1 MIGQTLWHK
10 LIFNGSAAVGGV
22 FCLLLLLV
30 LIRKPSSLFFFFFVF
45 YLISVFHLAGNIIT
59 FFLLK
64 NSGALSLREFWQI
77 GSTLGRIKYLF
88 LILFVHSVYRFR
100 VTPGLLF
107 VMIPLTLL
115 AVAAPF
121 FIYSIIPNLVEII
134 VIFYSFFYWLAVYLL
149 REKLAL
155 SSSRRRLLQAVLF
168 CSALFLA
175 GVILDL
181 LERIPQ
187 ASPYFSILLID
198 FYPFY
203 LVSLGTVM
211 TVWAVRDLKSLSCP
225 SDIDKTIYLD
235 ISGIS
240 LTRREREIV
249 DLILKGDTNSTI
261 ADRLF
266 ISESTVKKHINNI
279 FRKLQ
284 ITNRWEL
291 LKYQEKKGI
300 DKDKS

>member
-10 LIFNGSAAVGGV
+10 LIFNGSAAIGGL

-30 LIRKPSSLFFFFFVF
+30 LIRKPSSLLFFFFVF
-45 YLISVFHLAGNIIT
+45 YLISVFHLAGNILSLFI
-59 FFLLK
+59 LK
-64 NSGALSLREFWQI
+64 NRSVLGLQEFWQI
-77 GSTLGRIKYLF
+77 GYTLGRIKYLF

-100 VTPGLLF
+100 FTSHLLF
-107 VMIPLTLL
+107 VMLPLLLL
-115 AVAAPF
+115 AVTAPF

-134 VIFYSFFYWLAVYLL
+134 VIFYAFFYWLAVYLL

-155 SSSRRRLLQAVLF
+155 SLSRRRLLQAVLF
-168 CSALFLA
+168 CSTLFLA
-175 GVILDL
+175 GLILDL

-203 LVSLGTVM
+203 LVSLGAVM
-211 TVWAVRDLKSLSCP
+211 TLWAVKDLKLLPVSA
-225 SDIDKTIYLD
+225 DMYKTIYPD
-235 ISGIS
+235 FSGFS
-240 LTRREREIV
+240 LTRREREIA
-249 DLILKGDTNSTI
+249 DLILQGYTNAAI

-266 ISESTVKKHINNI
+266 ISESTVKKHINSL

-291 LKYQEKKGI
+291 LKFQEKKGI
-300 DKDKS
+300 DKE